1 MNLDILKIASDT
13 NNNKSIKNYTHH
25 SKLKN
30 SMCGDEMQID
40 LVIKKN
46 KIVDF
51 GYQGKSCVYCQASA
65 SLLSK
70 ISINE
75 NKSKINELCDDAK
88 HYFEGNV
95 QNIEIIG
102 LGDSPN
108 DLPLLLNSDIKIVIP
123 GIDGPNLNLLNQL
136 KDLEFTLASEPNGY
150 GWKNEIN
157 KLINKREL
165 S

>member
-70 ISINE
+70 ISMNK

-95 QNIEIIG
+95 ENIEKKWKSLNKIF
-102 LGDSPN
+102 N
-108 DLPLLLNSDIKIVIP
+108 DKNLSRKECILLPFK
-123 GIDGPNLNLLNQL
+123 
-136 KDLEFTLASEPNGY
+136 TLALVLGIISFSIVDKIFSISKFNVLTFY
-150 GWKNEIN
+150 IK
-157 KLINKREL
+157 
-165 S
+165 

>member
-70 ISINE
+70 ISMNE

-95 QNIEIIG
+95 ENIVKKWKSLNKIF
-102 LGDSPN
+102 N
-108 DLPLLLNSDIKIVIP
+108 DKNLSRKECILLPFKTIKKIVS
-123 GIDGPNLNLLNQL
+123 
-136 KDLEFTLASEPNGY
+136 K
-150 GWKNEIN
+150 
-157 KLINKREL
+157 
-165 S
+165 

>member
-95 QNIEIIG
+95 QNIEKKWK
-102 LGDSPN
+102 
-108 DLPLLLNSDIKIVIP
+108 LLNKIFNDKNLSRKECILLPFKTIKKIVS
-123 GIDGPNLNLLNQL
+123 
-136 KDLEFTLASEPNGY
+136 K
-150 GWKNEIN
+150 
-157 KLINKREL
+157 
-165 S
+165 

>member
-13 NNNKSIKNYTHH
+13 KNNKSIKNYTHH

-30 SMCGDEMQID
+30 SMCGDEIKID

-46 KIVDF
+46 KIIDF

-95 QNIEIIG
+95 ENIEKKWKSLNKIF
-102 LGDSPN
+102 N
-108 DLPLLLNSDIKIVIP
+108 DKNLSRKECILLPFKTIKKIVS
-123 GIDGPNLNLLNQL
+123 
-136 KDLEFTLASEPNGY
+136 K
-150 GWKNEIN
+150 
-157 KLINKREL
+157 
-165 S
+165 

>member
-46 KIVDF
+46 KIIDF

-95 QNIEIIG
+95 ENIEKKWKSLNKIF
-102 LGDSPN
+102 N
-108 DLPLLLNSDIKIVIP
+108 DKNLSRKECILLPFK
-123 GIDGPNLNLLNQL
+123 
-136 KDLEFTLASEPNGY
+136 TLALVLGIIS
-150 GWKNEIN
+150 
-157 KLINKREL
+157 L
-165 S
+165 SIVDKIFSISKFNVLTFYIK

>member
-1 MNLDILKIASDT
+1 MNLDILKIASET

-95 QNIEIIG
+95 ENIEKKWKILNKIF
-102 LGDSPN
+102 N
-108 DLPLLLNSDIKIVIP
+108 DKNLSRKECILLPFKTIKKIVS
-123 GIDGPNLNLLNQL
+123 
-136 KDLEFTLASEPNGY
+136 K
-150 GWKNEIN
+150 
-157 KLINKREL
+157 
-165 S
+165 

>member
-13 NNNKSIKNYTHH
+13 NNNKSIKNYTHR

-40 LVIKKN
+40 LIIKKN

-51 GYQGKSCVYCQASA
+51 DYQGKSCVYCQASA

-70 ISINE
+70 ISMNE

-95 QNIEIIG
+95 ENIEKKWKSLNKIFNNKNLSRKECI
-102 LGDSPN
+102 L
-108 DLPLLLNSDIKIVIP
+108 LPFKTIKKVVS
-123 GIDGPNLNLLNQL
+123 
-136 KDLEFTLASEPNGY
+136 K
-150 GWKNEIN
+150 
-157 KLINKREL
+157 
-165 S
+165 

>member
-95 QNIEIIG
+95 ENIEKKWKILNKIF
-102 LGDSPN
+102 N
-108 DLPLLLNSDIKIVIP
+108 DKNLSHKECILLPFKTIKKIVS
-123 GIDGPNLNLLNQL
+123 
-136 KDLEFTLASEPNGY
+136 K
-150 GWKNEIN
+150 
-157 KLINKREL
+157 
-165 S
+165 

>member
-13 NNNKSIKNYTHH
+13 NNNKSIKNFTHH

-95 QNIEIIG
+95 ENIEKKWK
-102 LGDSPN
+102 
-108 DLPLLLNSDIKIVIP
+108 LLNKIFNDKNLSRKECILLPFKTIKKIVS
-123 GIDGPNLNLLNQL
+123 
-136 KDLEFTLASEPNGY
+136 K
-150 GWKNEIN
+150 
-157 KLINKREL
+157 
-165 S
+165 

>member
-46 KIVDF
+46 KIIDF

-88 HYFEGNV
+88 HYFEGNIE
-95 QNIEIIG
+95 NIEKKWK
-102 LGDSPN
+102 
-108 DLPLLLNSDIKIVIP
+108 LLNKIFNDKNLSRKECILLPFKTIKKIVS
-123 GIDGPNLNLLNQL
+123 
-136 KDLEFTLASEPNGY
+136 K
-150 GWKNEIN
+150 
-157 KLINKREL
+157 
-165 S
+165 

>member
-95 QNIEIIG
+95 ENIEKKWKSLNKIF
-102 LGDSPN
+102 N
-108 DLPLLLNSDIKIVIP
+108 DKNLSRKECILLPFKTIKKNSIKIISWVI
-123 GIDGPNLNLLNQL
+123 
-136 KDLEFTLASEPNGY
+136 
-150 GWKNEIN
+150 
-157 KLINKREL
+157 
-165 S
+165 